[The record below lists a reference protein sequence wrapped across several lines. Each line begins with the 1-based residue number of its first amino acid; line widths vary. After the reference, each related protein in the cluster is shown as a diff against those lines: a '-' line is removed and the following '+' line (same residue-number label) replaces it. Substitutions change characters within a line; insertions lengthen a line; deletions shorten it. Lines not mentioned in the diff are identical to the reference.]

1 LVKNRSGGAGL
12 SRKERLQFLLSAD
25 ELAAIDSF
33 RFAHWM
39 PPRAAAVREPL
50 RYGIASTKGRAPD
63 NAVLKSGEYGV
74 LKSPKGVG
82 S

>member
-1 LVKNRSGGAGL
+1 MNRSGGAGL
-12 SRKERLQFLLSAD
+12 SPKERLQFLLSAD

-33 RFAHWM
+33 RFAHRM
-39 PPRAAAVREPL
+39 PTRAAAVRELL
-50 RYGIASTKGRAPD
+50 RYGIASTKERAPD
-63 NAVLKSGEYGV
+63 NAGLKSGEYGM